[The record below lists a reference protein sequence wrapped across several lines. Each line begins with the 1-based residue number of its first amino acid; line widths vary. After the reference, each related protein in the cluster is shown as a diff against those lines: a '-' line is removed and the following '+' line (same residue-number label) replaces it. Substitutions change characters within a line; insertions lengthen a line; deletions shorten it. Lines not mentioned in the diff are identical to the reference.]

1 MTENNGIEKDV
12 WYGWM
17 DGLVL
22 VYFSID
28 GDAFDSTIDNDRV

>member
-17 DGLVL
+17 DELFF
-22 VYFSID
+22 YIFSID
-28 GDAFDSTIDNDRV
+28 GVAFDSTIDERGV